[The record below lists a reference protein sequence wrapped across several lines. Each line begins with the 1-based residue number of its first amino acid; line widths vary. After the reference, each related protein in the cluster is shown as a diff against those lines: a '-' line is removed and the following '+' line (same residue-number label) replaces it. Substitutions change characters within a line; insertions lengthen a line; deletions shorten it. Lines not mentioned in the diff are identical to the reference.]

1 MTTSKISR
9 EQAEAALAA
18 IKHQFRAYTEPLV
31 IDGDEY
37 SPAVDSEPVLIEDYN
52 GEGWAISWE
61 DGPDDWAFRA
71 TSGGTSEEER
81 ALAADASREFGTEIT
96 IKPDEP
102 VAFPKGV
109 YAEPY
114 FSFVLSLYP
123 A

>member
-1 MTTSKISR
+1 MSNKISR
-9 EQAEAALAA
+9 KQAEAALAA
-18 IKHQFRAYTEPLV
+18 VKHQFRTYTEPLV
-31 IDGDEY
+31 INGEDYG
-37 SPAVDSEPVLIEDYN
+37 PTITSEPVLIEDWN

-61 DGPDDWAFRA
+61 EGPDDWAFRA

-81 ALAADASREFGTEIT
+81 ALVAEANREFGSNLEVSE
-96 IKPDEP
+96 DQP

-114 FSFVLSLYP
+114 YSFVLCLYP